1 VWLDR
6 AWLGLSHLLFGLIEI
21 APGDLTWHA

>member
-21 APGDLTWHA
+21 APGDLT